1 MKLEEE
7 GGWTRRWR
15 GRRWRGGDRLR
26 RIRVIG
32 EVVFSPSIEKRCLGF
47 RGREKLVRQFY
58 RGEELLPFEIPE
70 TVFGLASREGGE
82 GSSFSSVLVLPSFQ
96 PPRGELT
103 CPGGGKRGE
112 EEEEVRFCR
121 CTPTDSRTTFIACRI
136 YGVFAL
142 ATETRGKYKFVP
154 RSAEISRLG
163 RDLFLATIFSLP
175 SFLLELTI
183 GLIFLVHG
191 VFTHS
196 RFTVV

>member
-1 MKLEEE
+1 MGGRDVGEEDDGGGSLKEDPSNWRSRIFPEHRETLPRLPGPGETCSPVLQGRRTSSLRNSGNGVRLGVE
-7 GGWTRRWR
+7 GR
-15 GRRWRGGDRLR
+15 GRRILFLLRSRPPVVSTTARGGTD
-26 RIRVIG
+26 V
-32 EVVFSPSIEKRCLGF
+32 S
-47 RGREKLVRQFY
+47 GRE
-58 RGEELLPFEIPE
+58 
-70 TVFGLASREGGE
+70 
-82 GSSFSSVLVLPSFQ
+82 
-96 PPRGELT
+96 
-103 CPGGGKRGE
+103 E